1 MSCVIQEKTF
11 KKGVYLKHRKTNFTL
26 VEGTFVW
33 KQRTYI
39 SDVTQKRFFLH
50 IYIYI
55 NIYIYIHT

>member
-11 KKGVYLKHRKTNFTL
+11 KKGVYLKHRNTNFTL

-55 NIYIYIHT
+55 YI